1 MMFLAAVQEK
11 LFTPVLLPDVDLK
24 ANPLVRNKHRRLWA
38 YPVLGAVAACELP
51 HKLQTESGASPQPIA
66 CFPLVQNSDW
76 NEAEAVEPAS
86 RWLRPRFSGRA
97 LP

>member
-24 ANPLVRNKHRRLWA
+24 ANPLVCNKHRRRWA

-51 HKLQTESGASPQPIA
+51 HKLQT
-66 CFPLVQNSDW
+66 
-76 NEAEAVEPAS
+76 
-86 RWLRPRFSGRA
+86 
-97 LP
+97 

>member
-11 LFTPVLLPDVDLK
+11 LFAPVLLPDVDLK
-24 ANPLVRNKHRRLWA
+24 ANPLVRNKHRR
-38 YPVLGAVAACELP
+38 YILGAVAACELP